1 MMQETETEK
10 HWPLFYS
17 TWWLCVRICLKNWV
31 GVLFL
36 LPHSSKWFEWYQ
48 TDQEAC
54 WCFWPKKS
62 FFGSR
67 FSVSVRKRMVPCGCT
82 TMCACGVCVSI

>member
-17 TWWLCVRICLKNWV
+17 TWWLCVRICLKDWV

-48 TDQEAC
+48 TDQEAY

-62 FFGSR
+62 FF
-67 FSVSVRKRMVPCGCT
+67 FFVQIFCQC
-82 TMCACGVCVSI
+82 